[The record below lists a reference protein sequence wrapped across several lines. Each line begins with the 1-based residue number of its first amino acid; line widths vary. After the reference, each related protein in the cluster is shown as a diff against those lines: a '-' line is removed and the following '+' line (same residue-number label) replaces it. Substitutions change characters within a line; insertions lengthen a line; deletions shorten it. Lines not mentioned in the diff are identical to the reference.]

1 MQNHFNLLSIGFIQ
15 TPVLFLKKK
24 DEKNFSRCLSG
35 TLCHQNWQRGKI
47 ATIPQFASR
56 GWRKYMNPVRG
67 PEPFWLIKLINFN
80 KRRTG
85 GQETFAP
92 GYPTKPLN
100 YLYRYFQL
108 TEVWKTQIPAKHK
121 QGRSGHGFPFQPQ
134 RCPVWGVF
142 TLGRDETGCL
152 PGFFQLLQER
162 QPVADSYFSSC

>member
-24 DEKNFSRCLSG
+24 DEKKFSRCLLG

-56 GWRKYMNPVRG
+56 GWWKYMNPVRG

-80 KRRTG
+80 KRRNG

-108 TEVWKTQIPAKHK
+108 TEVWKTNSSQAQAGKEWTRVPLPAPEVPCLGSFHPG
-121 QGRSGHGFPFQPQ
+121 QG
-134 RCPVWGVF
+134 WNW
-142 TLGRDETGCL
+142 L
-152 PGFFQLLQER
+152 PTRFLSAPAGKAACSWLIF
-162 QPVADSYFSSC
+162 